1 MIQISNVKA
10 PVGYDKNELKTLA
23 AKKLRCSAD
32 EIGEIRVIRYSL
44 DARKKTDIHFVLT
57 LAISAQ
63 NERRLLKKCPEATEY
78 KPFAYKKY
86 EKATFRKRP
95 IVVGA
100 GPAGLFAALT
110 LAKSGA
116 KPLLIERGKSVENRA
131 EAVDNFR
138 RTRKLDVN
146 TNIQFGEGGAG
157 TFSDGKLT
165 TGTKDKRIAEV
176 FHEFVDCGAPD
187 DILSNAKPHI
197 GTDKLLLTVRNL
209 REKIIAL
216 GGEVIFEATLV
227 AISEKNGKIDGI
239 TYIKDEKSYSVE
251 TDYLVL
257 ATGHSARDTFAYLK
271 DKGVQMSRK
280 PFAVGMRIEHLQS
293 RLNNSMYG
301 CENSKLPPADYKLAV
316 HLPSGRGVYTFC
328 MCPGGEVVAA
338 ASEENTVVTNGMSY
352 YSRNGKNANS
362 AVLVEV
368 RPDDFPD
375 DDVLSGVEFQR
386 KIERS
391 AFISGGENYNA
402 PIILSGDFLLQKLS
416 DSLGDTE
423 PSYRPGISFSMPDS
437 YLPDFVCNSI
447 REAMPLFAQ
456 KISCFGDYDAVFT
469 GAETRSSS
477 PVRINRNECCESL
490 SLRGLFPC
498 GEGAGY
504 AGGIV
509 SAAVDG
515 IRCAESI
522 LNMQK

>member
-10 PVGYDKNELKTLA
+10 PVGYEKNELKALA
-23 AKKLRCSAD
+23 AKKLRCNSD
-32 EIGEIRVIRYSL
+32 EINEVKVIRFSL

-63 NERRLLKKCPEATEY
+63 NERHLLKKCPEATEY

-95 IVVGA
+95 VVVGA

-110 LAKSGA
+110 LAKAGA
-116 KPLLIERGKSVENRA
+116 KPLLIERGASVEKRMA
-131 EAVDNFR
+131 AVEKL
-138 RTRKLDVN
+138 RTERKLDIN

-197 GTDKLLLTVRNL
+197 GTDKLVTTVRNL
-209 REKIIAL
+209 REKIISL
-216 GGEVIFEATLV
+216 GGEVIFEATLTS
-227 AISEKNGKIDGI
+227 ISEKDGKINGL
-239 TYIKDEKSYSVE
+239 TYTKDEKSYFVE
-251 TDYLVL
+251 TDYLIL
-257 ATGHSARDTFAYLK
+257 ATGHSARDTFSYLNE
-271 DKGVQMSRK
+271 KGVTMSRK
-280 PFAVGMRIEHLQS
+280 GFAVGMRIEHLQTQ
-293 RLNNSMYG
+293 LNSSMYG
-301 CENSKLPPADYKLAV
+301 CENAKLPPADYKLAV
-316 HLPSGRGVYTFC
+316 HLASGRGVYTFC

-368 RPDDFPD
+368 RPDDFSG
-375 DDVLSGVEFQR
+375 DDVLAGVEFQR
-386 KIERS
+386 KIERC
-391 AFISGGENYNA
+391 AFISGGGKYNA
-402 PIILSGDFLLQKLS
+402 PIILSGDFLLHKESQ
-416 DSLGDTE
+416 SLGSVE
-423 PSYRPGISFSMPDS
+423 PSYKPGVTFSTPDS
-437 YLPDFVCNSI
+437 FLPDFVCDSI
-447 REAMPLFAQ
+447 REAMPLFAK
-456 KISCFGDYDAVFT
+456 KIACFGNYDAVFT

-477 PVRINRNECCESL
+477 PVRINRNESCESV
-490 SLRGLFPC
+490 SLKGLFPC

-515 IRCAESI
+515 IRCAEFI
-522 LNMQK
+522 LEMEK